1 MVLWN
6 AVKVPKNM
14 KFRVN
19 IPMVATVMFGAGCWL
34 HAQVPVPPSA
44 TTPTAQS
51 PAPASA
57 TPSIAT
63 TSNTGPIIDGPMI
76 MFDNRDYDFGKA
88 ASGEKVKH
96 TYIVTNTGTATLE
109 ISDVHPS
116 CGCTTAG
123 GWTHK
128 VEPGQTGEIPVQFDS
143 SRYSSQ
149 VTKTITVTSNA
160 KNEPRA
166 VVILHGTVWKPID
179 VTPSTA
185 VVNVQEDS
193 TNSVS
198 TTVRIISSVDSPI
211 EVTDPTSSSKSFSAE
226 LKTVRPGKEYALTI
240 SALPPFAGMNTSA
253 SISVKTSLPNTP
265 VLSVTAIAAVQ
276 QAILVSPMQIT
287 LNPSM
292 ERWLTNRVFI
302 RGNGGTVLRLQ
313 DPEVTDS
320 RLKVDVVPMGMQ
332 GMYNVLIDVPP
343 GFDIPQGQRVEVKIR
358 TNDPRHPEIKIP
370 VAQMPGFHRQAGQ
383 VLSHP

>member
-6 AVKVPKNM
+6 AIKVPKNM

-19 IPMVATVMFGAGCWL
+19 IPVVAAILVCVSQL
-34 HAQVPVPPSA
+34 LNAQVPVPPS
-44 TTPTAQS
+44 PTS
-51 PAPASA
+51 PITQPPALAPA
-57 TPSIAT
+57 TPSITT
-63 TSNTGPIIDGPMI
+63 TSTAGPIVDGPMI
-76 MFDNRDYDFGKA
+76 VFDNRNYDFGKA
-88 ASGEKVKH
+88 AAGEKVKH
-96 TYIVTNTGTATLE
+96 SYIVTNTGTGTLE

-123 GWTHK
+123 GWTRK
-128 VEPGQTGEIPVQFDS
+128 VEAGQTGEIPVQFDS
-143 SRYSSQ
+143 SRYSGP

-185 VVNVQEDS
+185 VVNVQEDA

-198 TTVRIISSVDSPI
+198 TTVRIISAVDSPI

-253 SISVKTSLPNTP
+253 SISVKTSLPSSP

-276 QAILVSPMQIT
+276 QAILVSPMQVT
-287 LNPSM
+287 LNASM
-292 ERWLTNRVFI
+292 ERWSTNRVFI
-302 RGNGGTVLRLQ
+302 RGNGGRVLNLQ
-313 DPEVTDS
+313 EPEVSDS
-320 RLKVDVVPMGMQ
+320 RLKVDILPMGMQ
-332 GMYNVLIDVPP
+332 GMYNLLIDVPP
-343 GFDIPQGQRVEVKIR
+343 GFDIPQGQRVEIKVK

-370 VAQMPGFHRQAGQ
+370 IVQIPGFHRQAGQ

>member
-19 IPMVATVMFGAGCWL
+19 IPMIATMVFGAGCWL
-34 HAQVPVPPSA
+34 NAQVPVPPSP
-44 TTPTAQS
+44 TTPTTQS
-51 PAPASA
+51 PARGPA
-57 TPSIAT
+57 TPGVSINST
-63 TSNTGPIIDGPMI
+63 TGPIVDGPMI

-88 ASGEKVKH
+88 AAGEKVKH
-96 TYIVTNTGTATLE
+96 TYIVTNTGTGTLE

-128 VEPGQTGEIPVQFDS
+128 VEAGQTGEIPVQFDS
-143 SRYSSQ
+143 SRYSGP
-149 VTKTITVTSNA
+149 VTKTITVTSTA

-166 VVILHGTVWKPID
+166 VVILRGTVWKPIEMN
-179 VTPSTA
+179 PQTA
-185 VVNVQEDS
+185 VLNVQEDA

-198 TTVRIISSVDSPI
+198 TLVRIISSVDSPI
-211 EVTDPTSSSKSFSAE
+211 EVTDPTSSSKSFTAE

-240 SALPPFAGMNTSA
+240 TALPPFAGMNTSA
-253 SISVKTSLPNTP
+253 SISVKTSLPSTP
-265 VLSVTAIAAVQ
+265 VLSVTTIAAVQ

-287 LNPSM
+287 LNPIT
-292 ERWLTNRVFI
+292 ERWSTNRVFI
-302 RGNGGTVLRLQ
+302 RGNGGTVLTLQ
-313 DPEVTDS
+313 EPEVSDN
-320 RLKVDVVPMGMQ
+320 RLKAEIVPMGMQ
-332 GMYNVLIDVPP
+332 GMYNLLIDVPP
-343 GFDIPQGQRVEVKIR
+343 GFDIPQGQRVEVKVK

-383 VLSHP
+383 L